1 MSAISSITSGASSAA
16 TAAASTNDNKPHDLK
31 DLDINQF
38 LKLMVTE
45 LTNQDPLNPMDNTQ
59 LVQQIGEIRQISATT
74 QLSDTL
80 NAVQA
85 GQSLTTAS
93 SLIGKKVTALTDDN
107 QNISGVVDKVTV
119 EVDPKN
125 NDKRTYNVHIGS
137 TNIPLKNVREVEPE

>member
-1 MSAISSITSGASSAA
+1 MTTISPVTSGSASAA
-16 TAAASTNDNKPHDLK
+16 AGKDQPHDLK

-38 LKLMVTE
+38 LQLMITE

-80 NAVQA
+80 TSVQA

-93 SLIGKKVTALTDDN
+93 SLIGKHVTALTDDK
-107 QNISGVVDKVTV
+107 Q
-119 EVDPKN
+119 
-125 NDKRTYNVHIGS
+125 TYSVHIGDKS
-137 TNIPLKNVREVEPE
+137 IPLANVREVQP

>member
-1 MSAISSITSGASSAA
+1 MATISPVTSGLSTSSN
-16 TAAASTNDNKPHDLK
+16 TAKDQPHDLK

-38 LKLMVTE
+38 LQLMITE

-80 NAVQA
+80 SAVQA

-93 SLIGKKVTALTDDN
+93 SLIGKKVTALTTDQ
-107 QNISGVVDKVTV
+107 QNVTGKVDKVTV
-119 EVDPKN
+119 DVDPKN
-125 NDKRTYNVHIGS
+125 ADKRTYSIHIGDKS
-137 TNIPLKNVREVEPE
+137 IPLANVREVQP

>member
-1 MSAISSITSGASSAA
+1 MATIPPVSSGSS
-16 TAAASTNDNKPHDLK
+16 TLPTNPNDKKPHDLK

-38 LKLMVTE
+38 LQLMVTE

-80 NAVQA
+80 SAVQA

-93 SLIGKKVTALTDDN
+93 SLIGKTVQALTTDN
-107 QNISGVVDKVTV
+107 QNVSGVVDKVTV
-119 EVDPKN
+119 DVDPN
-125 NDKRTYNVHIGS
+125 NADKRTYSIHIGDKS
-137 TNIPLKNVREVEPE
+137 IPLANVREVQP

>member
-1 MSAISSITSGASSAA
+1 MSSITNVGTSNPLTSALAGSSSSTSDPATTPSSG
-16 TAAASTNDNKPHDLK
+16 KQVHDLK

-107 QNISGVVDKVTV
+107 QN
-119 EVDPKN
+119 
-125 NDKRTYNVHIGS
+125 
-137 TNIPLKNVREVEPE
+137 